1 MPATSLMH
9 TPPHPLRISFCAR
22 TDPQPWFDA
31 LRQEFPKAQLQA
43 WSSGAPPADYAIVWA
58 PPQQFFD
65 EQTQLKALFNMGA
78 GVDALLKR
86 DIAPQLPIVRLNDA
100 GMAVQMAE
108 YVCHALIRH
117 TRQFDVFEAQARTCL
132 WHEPVALERARYPV
146 GILGLGVLGERVA
159 RAVAALD
166 FPVLAWSRSA
176 KQVDGV
182 RSFCGADQLP
192 AFLAQTRVLV
202 NLLPLTPETENLLNR
217 STLGQLQSGAYLIN
231 VARGRHV
238 VEDDV
243 LALLDS
249 GHLAGAAL
257 DVFRTEPLP
266 PEHPFWR
273 HPRVTVTPHIA
284 ARTLLPDTV
293 AQIAG
298 KIRALEAGL
307 PIDGLV
313 DRSRGY

>member
-1 MPATSLMH
+1 MQVTQG
-9 TPPHPLRISFCAR
+9 PLRISFCAR
-22 TDPQPWFDA
+22 TDPLPWFEA
-31 LRQEFPKAQLQA
+31 LRKELPQAQLEA
-43 WSSGAPPADYAIVWA
+43 WSRGAQPADYAIVWA

-65 EQTQLKALFNMGA
+65 EQTQLKAVFNMGA

-86 DIAPQLPIVRLNDA
+86 KIAAQLPIVRLNDA
-100 GMAVQMAE
+100 GMGVQMAE

-117 TRQFDVFEAQARTCL
+117 TRQFDVFEAQARAGQ
-132 WHEPVALERARYPV
+132 WNEPVPLERGHYPV
-146 GILGLGVLGERVA
+146 GILGMGVLGERVA

-176 KQVDGV
+176 KQVPGV
-182 RSFCGADQLP
+182 TSLFGATQLP

-202 NLLPLTPETENLLNR
+202 NLLPLTLETENLLNR
-217 STLGQLQSGAYLIN
+217 STLTQLLPGAYLIN

-238 VEDDV
+238 VEEDV

-249 GHLAGAAL
+249 GHLAGATL

-266 PEHPFWR
+266 PEHAFWR

-284 ARTLLPDTV
+284 GRTLVPETV

-307 PIDGLV
+307 PIEGMV

>member
-1 MPATSLMH
+1 
-9 TPPHPLRISFCAR
+9 LRISFCAR

-31 LRQEFPKAQLQA
+31 LRHEFPKAQLQA

-117 TRQFDVFEAQARTCL
+117 TRQFDVFEAQARTGL

-159 RAVAALD
+159 QAVVALD
-166 FPVLAWSRSA
+166 FPVLAWSRST
-176 KQVDGV
+176 KQVAGV
-182 RSFCGADQLP
+182 RSFCGTDQLP